1 MVAVERIVDRP
12 RYLERIRPFLDV
24 PVMKILTGVRRCGKS
39 TLLDMLADEV
49 VAKNPGASAV
59 RLNLESSEGL
69 TIRTAQ
75 ALMEHLAARLP
86 DKRARAYVF
95 LDEVQQVPGWE
106 DVVNG
111 AAGRLELRP
120 LPHRIQLDD
129 ARERTEFPP
138 RGPVRRVPDPSPVL
152 QGVRRA
158 APPAR
163 CLQRRSPGT
172 FSSTT
177 SSWADSQS

>member
-1 MVAVERIVDRP
+1 MSTMIDNERTVVAVERIVDRP
-12 RYLERIRPFLDV
+12 RYLERIRPFVDV

-49 VAKNPGASAV
+49 VAKNPGVSLV

-69 TIRTAQ
+69 SIRTAP

-106 DVVNG
+106 DVVNALRVDWNCDLYLTG
-111 AAGRLELRP
+111 SNSTMLASELSSHLAGRFVEFPIRPLSFREFVELRSEE
-120 LPHRIQLDD
+120 HTS
-129 ARERTEFPP
+129 E
-138 RGPVRRVPDPSPVL
+138 L
-152 QGVRRA
+152 Q
-158 APPAR
+158 
-163 CLQRRSPGT
+163 
-172 FSSTT
+172 
-177 SSWADSQS
+177 SQY

>member
-1 MVAVERIVDRP
+1 MIDNERTVVAVERIVDRP
-12 RYLERIRPFLDV
+12 RYLERIRPFMDV

-49 VAKNPGASAV
+49 VAKNPGASMV

-69 TIRTAQ
+69 SIRTAP

-106 DVVNG
+106 DVVN
-111 AAGRLELRP
+111 ALRVDWSCDLYLTSRAGSLSSRSGP
-120 LPHRIQLDD
+120 CPSGSSSSCTAHT
-129 ARERTEFPP
+129 AFP
-138 RGPVRRVPDPSPVL
+138 VPK
-152 QGVRRA
+152 
-158 APPAR
+158 
-163 CLQRRSPGT
+163 PGNS
-172 FSSTT
+172 SSTI
-177 SSWADSQS
+177 SSWVDSHS